1 MDWMGRRESD
11 QVEDRRGMPGGRVGT
26 IGCGT
31 VILALV
37 IGWLTG
43 TNPLQILQLLSGGT
57 QASSP
62 ATSAPRPAGPSG
74 EAQGEDPG
82 KKFVSVIL
90 ADTED
95 TWTEIFASQGRQYEL
110 PKLLLFTGMTQT
122 GCGLGREAQGPFYC
136 PVDHKVYLDLSF
148 FRELQTRFKAPGDFA
163 QAYVIAH
170 EVGHHVQQLTGKLKE
185 GSNQASVRQELQA
198 DCYAGVWGHHAGV
211 MKQLD
216 AGDMAEALN
225 AASAIGDDR
234 LTKGRVSPDSFTHGS
249 SEQRMRWFK
258 RGFDSGDPQDCD
270 TFGAGDL

>member
-1 MDWMGRRESD
+1 MDWLGRRESD

-62 ATSAPRPAGPSG
+62 STSAPAPGRGGPSG
-74 EAQGEDPG
+74 GPQGEDSG

-95 TWTEIFASQGRQYEL
+95 TWSEIFASQGRQYEL

-136 PVDHKVYLDLSF
+136 PMDHKVYLDLSF
-148 FRELQTRFKAPGDFA
+148 
-163 QAYVIAH
+163 
-170 EVGHHVQQLTGKLKE
+170 
-185 GSNQASVRQELQA
+185 
-198 DCYAGVWGHHAGV
+198 
-211 MKQLD
+211 
-216 AGDMAEALN
+216 
-225 AASAIGDDR
+225 
-234 LTKGRVSPDSFTHGS
+234 
-249 SEQRMRWFK
+249 
-258 RGFDSGDPQDCD
+258 
-270 TFGAGDL
+270 